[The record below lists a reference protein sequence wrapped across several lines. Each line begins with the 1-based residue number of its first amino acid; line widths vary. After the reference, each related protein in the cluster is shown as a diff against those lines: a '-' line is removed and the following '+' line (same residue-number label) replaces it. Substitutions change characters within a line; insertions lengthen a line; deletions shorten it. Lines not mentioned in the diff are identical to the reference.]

1 MKIITASL
9 TVGFLLGLTP
19 FPVAAQAPL
28 AELPR
33 LGLNPE
39 STSVIGVSSGG
50 YMATQLA
57 VAWPSRFAGLGVLAA
72 GPWGCARGALSLA
85 LGQCM
90 KTRLGAP
97 DLTALAARH
106 RDYLERDL
114 VGSLKALASLRAFV
128 WQGGEDDVI
137 APSLGKAL
145 SEQLS
150 GWLADP
156 EAQLR
161 YVETDGAGHG
171 WPIDYTPS
179 VAQSE
184 QDECRSGSAAY
195 LLACD
200 LDIAGE
206 ALTWLH
212 GKLSAPAPDT
222 TPAGNLTE
230 FDQSAF
236 DTKGFAE
243 NGYLFVPE
251 GCERGGCDLTIA
263 LHGCGMASETLGDT
277 FVRHNGL
284 NTWAGENHRVV
295 LYPQAETSLANPQGC
310 WDWWGF
316 TESTWQL
323 DPLHDSRQGS
333 QVAALMAMIDRLEA
347 PVEQDSSR

>member
-1 MKIITASL
+1 MKITALSL
-9 TVGFLLGLTP
+9 TVGLLLALTTS
-19 FPVAAQAPL
+19 PVAAEEPP

-72 GPWGCARGALSLA
+72 GPWGCARGTLSLA

-90 KTRLGAP
+90 YTRLGPP
-97 DLTALAARH
+97 DMAALETRH

-114 VGSLKALASLRAFV
+114 VGSLEALASLKAFV

-137 APSLGKAL
+137 APSLGRAL
-145 SEQLS
+145 AEQLS

-156 EAQLR
+156 ETQLR
-161 YVETDGAGHG
+161 YLETDGAGHG
-171 WPIDYTPS
+171 WPIDATPRL
-179 VAQSE
+179 APSE
-184 QDECRSGSAAY
+184 QDDCRSGSAAY

-212 GKLSAPAPDT
+212 GDLSPPAPDA
-222 TPAGNLTE
+222 TPAGILTR

-236 DTKGFAE
+236 DTKGFADS
-243 NGYLFVPE
+243 GYLFVPE
-251 GCERGGCDLTIA
+251 GCEMGGCDLTIA

-277 FVRHNGL
+277 FVRRNGL
-284 NTWAGENHRVV
+284 NAWAGANQRVV

-323 DPLHDSRQGS
+323 DPMHDSRQGS
-333 QVAALMAMIDRLEA
+333 QVSALMAMIDRLEA
-347 PVEQDSSR
+347 PVERN